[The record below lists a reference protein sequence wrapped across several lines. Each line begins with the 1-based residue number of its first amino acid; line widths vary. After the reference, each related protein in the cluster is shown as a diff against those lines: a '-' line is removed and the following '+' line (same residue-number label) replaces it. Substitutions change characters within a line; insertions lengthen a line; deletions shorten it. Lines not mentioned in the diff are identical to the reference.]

1 MTIIAHY
8 LPILDWLGNYRKS
21 DLSGDLI
28 AGLIVTIMLVPQGMA
43 YAMLAGLPPQVGLYA
58 SVLPLILYALFG
70 SSRTLA
76 VGPVAMVSLMTAS
89 ALAGLSGMEN
99 QMAGALILALASGLM
114 LFVMGVAR
122 LGFLA
127 NFLSHPV
134 ISGFTSAAALVIGFS
149 QLKHLLGMEIPRSHL
164 LTDIIGFVIREA
176 ESANVTTVALGVGL
190 VALLLL
196 WRGPFGRLLLQAG
209 MSPAWVGP
217 LTKTGPLAV
226 VILGAGLVWLFRL
239 DVNAGVKIVGDI
251 PAGLPSLNWHG
262 IDLAMARDLLP
273 AAGLIALV
281 GFVESVSVAK
291 ALASKRRQKIDADQ
305 ELRAL
310 GVANIGA
317 AFSGGYPVT
326 GGFSRSMVNFTA
338 GANTGLAAI
347 VTAILIALT
356 LAFLTP
362 LFHYLPKAAL
372 AAIIVVAVSG
382 LVDFRSLFRTWRYNG
397 LDGFSQLA
405 TFAAVL
411 ALGIEIGIMLGAAL
425 SIAFYLWR
433 TSRPHM
439 AIVGR
444 VGETEHFRN
453 ILRHEVKTQPHI
465 LAFRV
470 DENLYFANTRFLE
483 DRLLAA
489 VADHKRI
496 EHLVLICS
504 AINFIDA
511 SALESLENTVRSL
524 GEAGV
529 TVHLAEVKGPVMDKL
544 EKTDFLDLLGD
555 GKVFL
560 STHDAIVKLEKPHDT
575 GPVI

>member
-1 MTIIAHY
+1 
-8 LPILDWLGNYRKS
+8 
-21 DLSGDLI
+21 
-28 AGLIVTIMLVPQGMA
+28 
-43 YAMLAGLPPQVGLYA
+43 
-58 SVLPLILYALFG
+58 
-70 SSRTLA
+70 
-76 VGPVAMVSLMTAS
+76 
-89 ALAGLSGMEN
+89 
-99 QMAGALILALASGLM
+99 
-114 LFVMGVAR
+114 MGIAR
-122 LGFLA
+122 LGFLV

-134 ISGFTSAAALVIGFS
+134 ISGFTSAAALIIGFS

-164 LTDIIGFVIREA
+164 ITNIIEHVMREA
-176 ESANVTTVALGVGL
+176 ESANVVTVALSVGL

-196 WRGPFGRLLLQAG
+196 WRGPGGRVLLHVG

-217 LTKTGPLAV
+217 LAKAGPLAV

-239 DVNAGVKIVGDI
+239 DINAGVKIVGEI
-251 PAGLPSLNWHG
+251 PAGLPSLHLQG
-262 IDLAMARDLLP
+262 IDMALAQELLP
-273 AAGLIALV
+273 AAALIALV

-317 AFSGGYPVT
+317 AFTGGYPVT

-347 VTAILIALT
+347 ITALLIALT

-411 ALGIEIGIMLGAAL
+411 ALGIEIGIMIGAAL
-425 SIAFYLWR
+425 AIAFYLWR

-439 AIVGR
+439 AVVGR

-453 ILRHEVKTQPHI
+453 VLRHDVKTLPHV
-465 LAFRV
+465 LALRV

-483 DRLLAA
+483 DRMLAA
-489 VADHKRI
+489 VADHKNI

-511 SALESLENTVRSL
+511 SALESLENTVRALS
-524 GEAGV
+524 ETGV

-544 EKTDFLDLLGD
+544 EKSDFLKHLGE
-555 GKVFL
+555 GEVFL
-560 STHDAIVKLEKPHDT
+560 STHEAIEKLDRPHDT

>member
-1 MTIIAHY
+1 MAIIAHY

-89 ALAGLSGMEN
+89 ALAGLSGSDN

-134 ISGFTSAAALVIGFS
+134 ISGFTSAAALIIGFS

-164 LTDIIGFVIREA
+164 LTDIVGFVIREA
-176 ESANVTTVALGVGL
+176 ESANIVTVALSVGL

-196 WRGPFGRLLLQAG
+196 WRGPLGALLRRAG
-209 MSPAWVGP
+209 MNPAWVGP

-239 DVNAGVKIVGDI
+239 DVNAGVKIVGEI
-251 PAGLPSLNWHG
+251 PAGLPTLNWQG
-262 IDLAMARDLLP
+262 IDLTMAQDLLP

-347 VTAILIALT
+347 VTAILIAFT

-382 LVDFRSLFRTWRYNG
+382 LVDFRSLFRIWRYNG

-453 ILRHEVKTQPHI
+453 ILRHDVKTLPHV
-465 LAFRV
+465 LALRV

-489 VADHKRI
+489 VADQPRI
-496 EHLVLICS
+496 KHLVLICS

-511 SALESLENTVRSL
+511 SALESLENTVRALS
-524 GEAGV
+524 EAGV

-544 EKTDFLDLLGD
+544 EKTDFLGHLGA
-555 GKVFL
+555 GEVFL
-560 STHDAIVKLEKPHDT
+560 STHDALAKLEKPLDP

>member
-1 MTIIAHY
+1 
-8 LPILDWLGNYRKS
+8 
-21 DLSGDLI
+21 
-28 AGLIVTIMLVPQGMA
+28 
-43 YAMLAGLPPQVGLYA
+43 
-58 SVLPLILYALFG
+58 
-70 SSRTLA
+70 
-76 VGPVAMVSLMTAS
+76 
-89 ALAGLSGMEN
+89 
-99 QMAGALILALASGLM
+99 
-114 LFVMGVAR
+114 
-122 LGFLA
+122 
-127 NFLSHPV
+127 
-134 ISGFTSAAALVIGFS
+134 
-149 QLKHLLGMEIPRSHL
+149 
-164 LTDIIGFVIREA
+164 
-176 ESANVTTVALGVGL
+176 
-190 VALLLL
+190 
-196 WRGPFGRLLLQAG
+196 
-209 MSPAWVGP
+209 
-217 LTKTGPLAV
+217 
-226 VILGAGLVWLFRL
+226 LFRL
-239 DVNAGVKIVGDI
+239 DINAGVKIVGEI
-251 PAGLPSLNWHG
+251 PAGLPSLHLQG
-262 IDLAMARDLLP
+262 IDMALAQELLP
-273 AAGLIALV
+273 AAALIALV

-317 AFSGGYPVT
+317 AFTGGYPVT

-347 VTAILIALT
+347 ITALLIALT

-411 ALGIEIGIMLGAAL
+411 ALDIEIGIMIGAAL
-425 SIAFYLWR
+425 AIAFYLWR

-439 AIVGR
+439 AAVGR

-453 ILRHEVKTQPHI
+453 VLRHDVKTLPHV
-465 LAFRV
+465 LALRV

-483 DRLLAA
+483 DRMLAA
-489 VADHKRI
+489 VADHKNI

-511 SALESLENTVRSL
+511 SALESLENTVRALS
-524 GEAGV
+524 EAGV

-544 EKTDFLDLLGD
+544 EKSDFLKHLGE
-555 GKVFL
+555 GEVFL
-560 STHDAIVKLEKPHDT
+560 STHQAIEKLDRPHDT

>member
-1 MTIIAHY
+1 MPTPTHY
-8 LPILDWLGNYRKS
+8 LPILDWLGKYRKA

-28 AGLIVTIMLVPQGMA
+28 AGLIVSIMLVPQGMA

-89 ALAGLSGMEN
+89 ALSELSGTN
-99 QMAGALILALASGLM
+99 AQLAGALILALASGLM
-114 LFVMGVAR
+114 LLVMGVAR

-164 LTDIIGFVIREA
+164 ISDLVGYVIAEA
-176 ESANVTTVALGVGL
+176 ESANLVTIGL
-190 VALLLL
+190 SAGMVALLLF
-196 WRGPFGRLLLQAG
+196 WRGPLGTLLQRAG
-209 MSPAWVGP
+209 VSPAITGP
-217 LTKTGPLAV
+217 LTKTGPLAA
-226 VILGAGLVWLFRL
+226 VIAGAGLVWLLRL
-239 DVNAGVKIVGDI
+239 DESAGVKIVGDI
-251 PAGLPSLNWHG
+251 PTGLPALGWPEV
-262 IDLAMARDLLP
+262 DLAMARDLLP
-273 AAGLIALV
+273 AAALIALV

-291 ALASKRRQKIDADQ
+291 SLASKRRQKIDADQ

-326 GGFSRSMVNFTA
+326 GGFSRSVVNFTT

-362 LFHYLPKAAL
+362 LFHFLPKAAL
-372 AAIIVVAVSG
+372 AAIIVVAVSA
-382 LVDFRSLFRTWRYNG
+382 LVDIRSLLRTWRYNW
-397 LDGFSQLA
+397 LDGLSQAA

-411 ALGIEIGIMLGAAL
+411 ALGIEIGIMAGAAL
-425 SIAFYLWR
+425 AVLFYLWR

-444 VGETEHFRN
+444 VGTSEHFRN
-453 ILRHEVKTQPHI
+453 IKRHDVETLPHI
-465 LAFRV
+465 LALRV
-470 DENLYFANTRFLE
+470 DENLYFANTRYLE
-483 DRLLAA
+483 DRILAA
-489 VADHKRI
+489 VADQPRVR
-496 EHLVLICS
+496 HLVLICS
-504 AINFIDA
+504 AVNFIDA
-511 SALESLENTVRSL
+511 SALETLENIVDAL
-524 GEAGV
+524 AEAGV
-529 TVHLAEVKGPVMDKL
+529 TVHLAEVKGPVMDEL
-544 EKTDFLDLLGD
+544 EKTDFLARLGD
-555 GKVFL
+555 GEVFL
-560 STHDAIVKLEKPHDT
+560 STHAAIEKLAREAAE
-575 GPVI
+575 